1 MTTHHSTPQA
11 SKIRPGPRNTSARI
25 IQWLLLVKAILL
37 MSLLGQRL
45 YQIDVVQQMEARELT
60 PRQAESLLAGS
71 GWGLAE
77 VPNMMITI
85 VILILLAFWSEK
97 LLTILGLMNG
107 TKRRVPRQLAAASW
121 AIPGLWAIVPRM
133 TLGEQWKASR
143 SAKSTMKRQPILL
156 SSAWL
161 LYHGALLVG
170 YVVSSRA
177 LESRGFLNNDVAVYD
192 NLHIPF
198 GSVSLSVV
206 FSLASIAGTLLMI
219 PAIELMARRFE
230 SRRLEYL
237 AHTESPQPSR

>member
-1 MTTHHSTPQA
+1 MTTHSTTPQA
-11 SKIRPGPRNTSARI
+11 SQIRPGPRNTSARV

-45 YQIDVVQQMEARELT
+45 YQIDVVQQMEARDLT

-77 VPNMMITI
+77 VPNMMIT
-85 VILILLAFWSEK
+85 VTLLILLAFWSEK

-107 TKRRVPRQLAAASW
+107 TERRIPRRIAATSW
-121 AIPGLWAIVPRM
+121 AIPGLWAVLPRL
-133 TLGEQWKASR
+133 TLGEQWEASR

-161 LYHGALLVG
+161 LYHGALTVG

-177 LESRGFLNNDVAVYD
+177 LDSWGFLNNDVAVYD

-198 GSVSLSVV
+198 GSVSLAVV

-219 PAIELMARRFE
+219 PAVELMARRFE

-237 AHTESPQPSR
+237 ASTESPARSR